1 MVGSQIGVTACG
13 EEDEAAKSETVTVE
27 RPARQAPK
35 PKPRKPRPSPPPV
48 EEKRPPADG
57 GGIVVPNV
65 VGKDHQLAQDTM
77 QGAGL
82 YLLKEEDATGQ
93 NRLLLYDRNWVV
105 VSQNPA
111 AGTMASEDTT
121 ITLRAKMDD
130 E

>member
-27 RPARQAPK
+27 RF
-35 PKPRKPRPSPPPV
+35 
-48 EEKRPPADG
+48 
-57 GGIVVPNV
+57 
-65 VGKDHQLAQDTM
+65 
-77 QGAGL
+77 
-82 YLLKEEDATGQ
+82 
-93 NRLLLYDRNWVV
+93 
-105 VSQNPA
+105 SQNPA